1 MNGTNPTLHVFS
13 EQPNCC
19 GCPGDPA
26 GDAWEGMKFEPYGR
40 TLAKMLGTLL
50 KVPCEARG
58 AGGYP
63 WDAWDAWEGTA
74 MARSWCVDIVGTLH
88 LRWSGNTAVWELGRG
103 ALGHSLEG
111 MFFFPARP
119 DRHVPKSDA
128 NACSGG
134 NTNIFDYLGN
144 LIVEPSNIFHR

>member
-1 MNGTNPTLHVFS
+1 MEPIQLLMFS
-13 EQPNCC
+13 QNSQNCC
-19 GCPGDPA
+19 GTARGPDPA

-63 WDAWDAWEGTA
+63 WDAWDAWDAWEGTA
-74 MARSWCVDIVGTLH
+74 ARSWCVDIVGTLH

-103 ALGHSLEG
+103 ALGQSLEG
-111 MFFFPARP
+111 MFLFLLAQTGTSQKVMPMLVRLSGKP
-119 DRHVPKSDA
+119 D
-128 NACSGG
+128 C
-134 NTNIFDYLGN
+134 
-144 LIVEPSNIFHR
+144 

>member
-1 MNGTNPTLHVFS
+1 MVNGTNPTLHVFS

-88 LRWSGNTAVWELGRG
+88 LRWSGNTAVRELGRG

-111 MFFFPARP
+111 MFFFLLAQTGTSQKVMPTL
-119 DRHVPKSDA
+119 VQEETLTFS
-128 NACSGG
+128 
-134 NTNIFDYLGN
+134 TIW
-144 LIVEPSNIFHR
+144 ET